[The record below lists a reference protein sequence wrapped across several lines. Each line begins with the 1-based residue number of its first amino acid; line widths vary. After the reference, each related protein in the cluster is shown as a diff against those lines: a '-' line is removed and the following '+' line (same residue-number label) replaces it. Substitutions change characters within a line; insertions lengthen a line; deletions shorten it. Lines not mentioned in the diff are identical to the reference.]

1 MEDFLQQ
8 QLTIFL
14 QLFPA
19 AAAVAVVSKLAL
31 PGEIH
36 AAGNA
41 IVTSVREAGASA
53 AGAASEEA
61 GGGGGETQS
70 LIAAHRR
77 VITRW
82 RDYNS

>member
-19 AAAVAVVSKLAL
+19 AAAAVAVVSKQVLL
-31 PGEIH
+31 GEIH

-53 AGAASEEA
+53 AGAASERR
-61 GGGGGETQS
+61 GGGKHKAS
-70 LIAAHRR
+70 LQHTDALQPDG
-77 VITRW
+77 VITI
-82 RDYNS
+82 NG

>member
-1 MEDFLQQ
+1 MEHFLQQ

-19 AAAVAVVSKLAL
+19 AAAAVAVVSKLVL
-31 PGEIH
+31 PPGEIH

-53 AGAASEEA
+53 AGAASE
-61 GGGGGETQS
+61 GEG
-70 LIAAHRR
+70 
-77 VITRW
+77 
-82 RDYNS
+82 